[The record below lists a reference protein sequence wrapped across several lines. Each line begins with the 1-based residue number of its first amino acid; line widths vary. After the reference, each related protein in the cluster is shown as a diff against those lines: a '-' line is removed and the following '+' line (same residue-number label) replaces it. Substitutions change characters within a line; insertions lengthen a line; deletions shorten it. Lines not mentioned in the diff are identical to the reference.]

1 MTLDRAF
8 VRGVVLQRFYLQWYV
23 MGWYKFECL
32 TNASINKLSY
42 CSFEFISLV
51 FFAPF
56 NGDLASYRQYHGSLT
71 SPSHHR
77 TKKGESWNVLKGT

>member
-8 VRGVVLQRFYLQWYV
+8 VRGVVLQRFYLQCYV

-32 TNASINKLSY
+32 TNASIHKFSY
-42 CSFEFISLV
+42 RSFEFISLV

-56 NGDLASYRQYHGSLT
+56 NGDFSEL
-71 SPSHHR
+71 PSISWDLNFTFTP
-77 TKKGESWNVLKGT
+77 TKKEKAGTC